1 MKQERLI
8 MDNLPELRDIHVPDG
23 VSAFPPAYGWWVVV
37 ALFLLAELFLL
48 LRRASKKL
56 YARRLLQNITSS
68 SPVNAA
74 VQMSEILRR
83 ICVYKYPEAAA
94 LSGRAW
100 LDFLNAHAGTAL
112 SGQAAELLINAPYVP
127 ADTESYRSAD
137 LEALRRFCYAWIGEN
152 L

>member
-1 MKQERLI
+1 MFPTAFRLFRRPI
-8 MDNLPELRDIHVPDG
+8 
-23 VSAFPPAYGWWVVV
+23 GWWVVLAGVV

-56 YARRLLQNITSS
+56 YARRLSQNITSS

-137 LEALRRFCYAWIGEN
+137 LEALRRFCHAWIGEN

>member
-1 MKQERLI
+1 M
-8 MDNLPELRDIHVPDG
+8 
-23 VSAFPPAYGWWVVV
+23 
-37 ALFLLAELFLL
+37 
-48 LRRASKKL
+48 
-56 YARRLLQNITSS
+56 
-68 SPVNAA
+68 AA

-100 LDFLNAHAGTAL
+100 IEFLNAHAGTAL

-127 ADTESYRSAD
+127 ADAESYHSAD
-137 LEALRRFCYAWIGEN
+137 LEALRRFCYVWIGEN

>member
-1 MKQERLI
+1 
-8 MDNLPELRDIHVPDG
+8 MDNLPELRDIHIPDG
-23 VSAFPPAYGWWVVV
+23 VSAFPPAYGWWVILAGVV
-37 ALFLLAELFLL
+37 VLFLLTELILF

-68 SPVNAA
+68 SSVNAA

-94 LSGRAW
+94 LNGRAW
-100 LDFLNAHAGTAL
+100 LEFLNAHSPIAL
-112 SGQAAELLINAPYVP
+112 TGKPAELLINAPYVP
-127 ADTESYRSAD
+127 ADTKGYSTSD
-137 LEALRRFCYAWIGEN
+137 LAAQRRFCNLWIGEN

>member
-1 MKQERLI
+1 M
-8 MDNLPELRDIHVPDG
+8 MDNLPELRDIHIPDG
-23 VSAFPPAYGWWVVV
+23 VSAFPPAYGWWVVLAGVV
-37 ALFLLAELFLL
+37 ALFLLAELFLI

-56 YARRLLQNITSS
+56 YARRLLKNITSS

-100 LDFLNAHAGTAL
+100 IEFLNAHAGTAL

-127 ADTESYRSAD
+127 ADAESYHSAD
-137 LEALRRFCYAWIGEN
+137 LEALRRFCYDWIGEN